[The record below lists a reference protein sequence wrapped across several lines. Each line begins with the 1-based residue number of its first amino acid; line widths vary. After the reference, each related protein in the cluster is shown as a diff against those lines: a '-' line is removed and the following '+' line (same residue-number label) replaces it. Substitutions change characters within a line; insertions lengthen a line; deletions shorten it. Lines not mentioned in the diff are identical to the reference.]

1 MQTGVGDKWGEVGR
15 ELAVGGKH
23 SQCSENEGS
32 GRPVGGG
39 VGGSLILESEERRA
53 DWGRVLREATCAWR
67 AAVVLQC
74 LTTATTEC

>member
-15 ELAVGGKH
+15 ELGVGGKH
-23 SQCSENEGS
+23 SQCSE
-32 GRPVGGG
+32 RAAGGG
-39 VGGSLILESEERRA
+39 VGGSLILESEERRG